1 MRSTLGGGLVDRPR
15 LESLTVRD
23 FRSIAGEWTIPL
35 DADVVLIHGQNG
47 AGKTS
52 LLSALE
58 LAATGTISYL
68 DEVGDGNYARH
79 LHHWGTPSGQV
90 TLKASGLPAVQVG
103 SALVTEGG
111 ADVDPLLPG
120 SLADTFVERCFL
132 PQATLGR
139 LFEVYA
145 PRGRSGAQNPLI
157 RFVKEVLGL
166 DALDALVDGLYSAAH
181 VKRIEKLSQSWRETL
196 ERRDRLSAM
205 YQEALS
211 LRNAAKGTSDRL
223 FVVLARRLGVEEDS
237 PTSRDAVEV
246 ALSELLATRSAKDS
260 ESAKLHELDLR
271 LDAVEVTLAQH
282 ELMALEPT
290 VIERDNDL
298 VNSEHRL
305 SEWEASRSEPL
316 RLWFAN
322 VAGSSGTATA
332 AGPSSM
338 LSAVR
343 NALQGVEESLRQVR
357 ARVFAAEEAQTLFA
371 ATTTRLDNIDREL
384 GALAKL
390 REMAAT
396 SSAAAGLASLLTSL
410 LLHVDGD
417 ECPVCNQEFVK
428 GGTLRDHIVGRAQA
442 LSEDATKLLQLEQRR
457 AQLESERETLALQ
470 RASLASLTDAAVRE
484 ELAMKEQRLFSELR
498 ELRTLQSI
506 AEVGALLAEEVDSLR
521 DHEARQ
527 DRARSLLAS
536 CVADLNDVAD
546 NLRAE
551 PPRGLMSQRLAALRA
566 MTRSGRD
573 SLEREHAQLADL
585 TRLHEDYRVE
595 LDNLAGATE
604 SCSALGEEL
613 QRLDQQI
620 SEAKRRKEIAS
631 DLRKKTE
638 ARRTATITRVF
649 DEQLNGS
656 WARIFGA
663 LVPSEPFVPQF
674 KRIPEGTRHISVEV
688 QTIHQNGVQGATPAA
703 MLSQGNLNTAAL
715 SLFVALHFA
724 GSAELPWLIFD
735 DPVQS
740 MDDLHVA
747 NFAALVKQLTRRNG
761 RQVVIAV
768 HERELFEYLSM
779 ELAPASADERLLT
792 VTLDRTY
799 GRTVITPRLT
809 RYKPDTALAPAP
821 AA

>member
-1 MRSTLGGGLVDRPR
+1 MDRPR

-68 DEVGDGNYARH
+68 DELGDRNYTRH
-79 LHHWGTPSGQV
+79 LHHWGTQSGQV
-90 TLKASGLPAVQVG
+90 ILKASGFPEVHVG
-103 SALVTEGG
+103 SASVTESG
-111 ADVDPLLPG
+111 ADVDPLLPVR
-120 SLADTFVERCFL
+120 LADTFVERCFL

-145 PRGRSGAQNPLI
+145 SRGRSDAQNPLI

-196 ERRDRLSAM
+196 ERRERLSATHE
-205 YQEALS
+205 EALS
-211 LRNAAKGTSDRL
+211 LRNAAKGSSEQL
-223 FVVLARRLGVEEDS
+223 LAALARRLGVDEDS
-237 PTSRDAVEV
+237 ATARDAVEA
-246 ALSELLATRSAKDS
+246 ALSELLASRSAKDS
-260 ESAKLHELDLR
+260 ASAQLHELDIR
-271 LDAVEVTLAQH
+271 LDAVEVTLTQH

-290 VIERDNDL
+290 LIDRDDDL
-298 VNSEHRL
+298 TNSVHRL

-316 RLWFAN
+316 RLWFSN
-322 VAGSSGTATA
+322 VAGSSGTAAT

-343 NALQGVEESLRQVR
+343 NALQGAEESLRQVH
-357 ARVFAAEEAQTLFA
+357 ARVLAAEEAQTLFA
-371 ATTTRLDNIDREL
+371 ATTARLGNIDREL
-384 GALAKL
+384 GTLAKS

-410 LLHVDGD
+410 LAHVDGD
-417 ECPVCNQEFVK
+417 ECPVCNQEFLK
-428 GGTLRDHIVGRAQA
+428 GGTLRDHIVERAQA
-442 LSEDATKLLQLEQRR
+442 LSEDATKLLQLEERR
-457 AQLESERETLALQ
+457 AQLESERENLALQ
-470 RASLASLTDAAVRE
+470 RTGLGSLTDAVVRE
-484 ELAMKEQRLFSELR
+484 ELAMKEQALVAELR
-498 ELRTLQSI
+498 ELRTLESI
-506 AEVGALLAEEVDSLR
+506 AEVGALLAGEVASLS

-527 DRARSLLAS
+527 DRGRSLLAS
-536 CVADLNDVAD
+536 CVADLEDIAD
-546 NLRAE
+546 ILQVE

-566 MTRSGRD
+566 MTRSRRD
-573 SLEREHAQLADL
+573 ALEREQAELAEL
-585 TRLHEDYRVE
+585 TRLHKDFRAE
-595 LDNLAGATE
+595 LDNLAGATDA
-604 SCSALGEEL
+604 SNALGEEVE
-613 QRLDQQI
+613 RLNQQI

-631 DLRKKTE
+631 DLRKKAE

-649 DEQLNGS
+649 DQQLNGS

-674 KRIPEGTRHISVEV
+674 KRIPEGTRHISIEV

-779 ELAPASADERLLT
+779 ELAPASADEKLLT

-799 GRTVITPRLT
+799 GRTVVVPLLKN
-809 RYKPDTALAPAP
+809 YKPDTAIAPAP